1 MRYIINYD
9 DDVKEGEEIRYYPN
23 GQVEVKQHYT
33 DGVLDGKYERY
44 NEAGGLV
51 EKGQFVN
58 GEKDGKWVW
67 YDNGKEAYRAKFK
80 AGREVK

>member
-1 MRYIINYD
+1 MHYTAD
-9 DDVKEGEEIRYYPN
+9 AKDGEEVRYYPN
-23 GQVEVKQHYT
+23 GKVEIRQHFVA
-33 DGVLDGKYERY
+33 GVLHGKYERY

-51 EKGQFVN
+51 EKGQFIN

-67 YDNGKEAYRAKFK
+67 YDNGKEAYKAKFK